1 MKVLRISFNTWAFY
15 HQTTWSKSLFKY
27 CMEILLGRQAPWY
40 YSGDLELDRRKL
52 HGVQLC
58 TLLFQRDLGTA
69 VIKTFEPEDSRIIN
83 AIKKFYIFIKI
94 VQNVTATKDKLILR
108 GSTSSLHGCETYFF
122 LFWLLK
128 SSQWKFNCKASS
140 FCGCRFE
147 WSLRTTQKA
156 N

>member
-1 MKVLRISFNTWAFY
+1 
-15 HQTTWSKSLFKY
+15 
-27 CMEILLGRQAPWY
+27 MEILLGRQAPWY

-108 GSTSSLHGCETYFF
+108 GSTSALHGCETYFF
-122 LFWLLK
+122 LF
-128 SSQWKFNCKASS
+128 
-140 FCGCRFE
+140 
-147 WSLRTTQKA
+147 
-156 N
+156 